1 MRTFLA
7 THESHNGEN
16 SRGGQLGDEDRKK
29 CVKRTLWI
37 LEMTSLPFYQV
48 FSGLWC
54 DAIPP
59 LALFFFSRHI
69 LGSLKESRSICF
81 RTTCRFNRHG
91 GSLLVP
97 ANVVDPHSGGNR
109 QAWSRDILLFLW
121 FMYAAVGSVSL
132 LTVLELV
139 SGSRSGDDSMR
150 PSPVRFEFS
159 QRLFSI
165 IQRYMFSAGAR
176 DLERSLCRLFCQ
188 GA

>member
-1 MRTFLA
+1 MCQENALDPENDLSTFFI
-7 THESHNGEN
+7 
-16 SRGGQLGDEDRKK
+16 R
-29 CVKRTLWI
+29 C
-37 LEMTSLPFYQV
+37 SLVCGVTRFRR
-48 FSGLWC
+48 WHC
-54 DAIPP
+54 
-59 LALFFFSRHI
+59 FF
-69 LGSLKESRSICF
+69 LVTCWKESRSICF

-139 SGSRSGDDSMR
+139 SGSRSGDDFMR

-176 DLERSLCRLFCQ
+176 DLERSLCQLF
-188 GA
+188 